1 MKHLHCYFWNLQIG
15 WGLNVG
21 RGDSCLWGDFRNPRK
36 MSSVKVLCLPLDT
49 AFVVC
54 EVVFLVDCL
63 NFPLY
68 NWEINYFCIIEQ
80 LNQILFTAL
89 RLSVKQLLHQNFP
102 TRKWVRL
109 ICEGF
114 RANSTIWLVL
124 MLAQSKKRVTGLQPS
139 ALHTNTNTDISF
151 RISLCRQ
158 SSQADLLQFK
168 ETFSVFVLM
177 GKYYSIKLGYLP
189 LHRISY
195 KYRQKLSEL
204 ERDLEIIYFSP
215 LTFMVEK
222 TQG

>member
-36 MSSVKVLCLPLDT
+36 MSLVKVGCLPLDT
-49 AFVVC
+49 AFVFC
-54 EVVFLVDCL
+54 GVVFLVDCL

-89 RLSVKQLLHQNFP
+89 GLSAKQLLHQNFP
-102 TRKWVRL
+102 TCKWVRL

-124 MLAQSKKRVTGLQPS
+124 MLTQSKKSHWTS
-139 ALHTNTNTDISF
+139 AF
-151 RISLCRQ
+151 
-158 SSQADLLQFK
+158 SSAHK
-168 ETFSVFVLM
+168 H
-177 GKYYSIKLGYLP
+177 K
-189 LHRISY
+189 HRHIISY
-195 KYRQKLSEL
+195 L
-204 ERDLEIIYFSP
+204 
-215 LTFMVEK
+215 FMQAVLPGWSAS
-222 TQG
+222 TQGDVLSICTNG